1 MSSEKSVMIVNDNT
15 DLLSL
20 FKNALEHE
28 GIQTYAFV
36 NPTLALEK
44 IRANPNHF
52 SIVLINYASQI
63 KKSQRRFAKD
73 AKTINE
79 QIKVILTSG
88 YDLTDV
94 DISKEKYDGFMR
106 LPVELS
112 VLVSR
117 VKGLLVS

>member
-1 MSSEKSVMIVNDNT
+1 MSSDRSVMIVNDNT

-28 GIQTYAFV
+28 GIPTYAFV

-52 SIVLINYASQI
+52 SLVLINYASQI

-73 AKTINE
+73 AKTINA

-88 YDLTDV
+88 YDLTEV
-94 DISKEKYDGFMR
+94 DISKEKYDGFLR
-106 LPVELS
+106 LPIELS

-117 VKGLLVS
+117 VKELLVS